1 MGLRELEQDLGQ
13 PSHGRRRPFEQQ
25 RHVALRLVKVLR
37 PVLGGEPQVG
47 DPGKRCRDLDGHLAK
62 VWIGTHSATG
72 VFHAVLT
79 HGRPSK
85 VSYQRTTVRTACTI
99 ELAMPLTGIRVLDLT
114 RLLPGA
120 YCTLLLADMGADVI
134 KIEEPGGGDYMRWT
148 PPLVDGQSA
157 LFNAINRNKRSVTL
171 DLKSEGGRDL
181 LLQLVDGA
189 DVLVEGNRPGV
200 MGRLGLGWDVLH
212 SRNARLI
219 MCSIT
224 GYGQD
229 GPFASRAGHDLNYM
243 ATAGALGLNGDREG
257 PPVPLSVQV
266 ADIGGG
272 GLQPAVA
279 ILGAMVGVQRGGEGR
294 WIDASMTDGAVSWLA
309 MAFATHAGGET
320 VARGEQRLAGRFAC
334 YRVYA
339 CKGGG
344 YFSVAALEPKFWSA
358 LCGALERPDLVD
370 LQFSEDDSVHVAVEE
385 IFASRTRI
393 DWQQKLAALDACCE
407 PVLDIDEVASHPQI
421 AARRLIETHE
431 TGVEVRPAIRMS
443 EGWRRRAAPRLGE
456 HTAEILSELGIEG
469 TKLEELKTSGA
480 I

>member
-1 MGLRELEQDLGQ
+1 MAGYRKS
-13 PSHGRRRPFEQQ
+13 PTNAVA
-25 RHVALRLVKVLR
+25 RHNL
-37 PVLGGEPQVG
+37 
-47 DPGKRCRDLDGHLAK
+47 
-62 VWIGTHSATG
+62 S
-72 VFHAVLT
+72 
-79 HGRPSK
+79 
-85 VSYQRTTVRTACTI
+85 
-99 ELAMPLTGIRVLDLT
+99 MPLTGIRILDLT

-134 KIEEPGGGDYMRWT
+134 KVEEPRAGDYMRWT
-148 PPLVDGQSA
+148 PPLAGGQSA
-157 LFNAINRNKRSVTL
+157 LFNAINRNKLTVTL
-171 DLKSEGGRDL
+171 NLKSDAGRDL
-181 LLQLVDGA
+181 LLRLVDGA

-200 MGRLGLGWDVLH
+200 MGRLGLGWDVVH
-212 SRNARLI
+212 ARNARLV

-243 ATAGALGLNGDREG
+243 ATAGGLGLNGERDG
-257 PPVPLSVQV
+257 PPVPLAVQV

-279 ILGAMVGVQRGGEGR
+279 ILGALVGVQRGGEGR

-309 MAFATHAGGET
+309 LALATHAGGET
-320 VARGEQRLAGRFAC
+320 VARGHQRLSGRFAC

-339 CKGGG
+339 CKDGG
-344 YFSVAALEPKFWSA
+344 YYNVAELEPKFWSA
-358 LCGALERPDLVD
+358 LCNALERPDLVD

-393 DWQQKLAALDACCE
+393 DWQQRLAALDACCE
-407 PVLDIDEVASHPQI
+407 PVLDIDEAASHPQI

-431 TGVEVRPAIRMS
+431 TGVEVRPAVRMS
-443 EGWRRRAAPRLGE
+443 EGWRRRNAPRLGE
-456 HTAEILSELGIEG
+456 HTAEVLSELGIEG